1 MTDDSKT
8 VDEDAG
14 RTELHPDARAFL
26 DEVAARGRP
35 STANLSVESAREQSS
50 LLVERTAGP
59 DVEDVFD
66 LSIPGPERAIPLR
79 VYRPSGDEGRGVV
92 VYFHGGG
99 WVFGGLDKMDAACRH
114 VASASGR
121 VVVSVNY
128 RHAPE
133 HPFPAGLRDC
143 RTATRWVVENA
154 ATLGG
159 DGERVAVAGDSAGG
173 NLATAVALA
182 FRDFDGPALERQ
194 LLVYPATEHAFD
206 TASHEQNA
214 TGYYLERA
222 DSRWFW
228 SHYLDDELDGKHP
241 YASPL
246 RARNL
251 SNLPP
256 ASVLTCGFDPL
267 RDEGVAYASR
277 LAEAGVPVRHHH
289 LPDQIHGFV
298 GMFVEPMRSHAEE
311 ALSTMLDD
319 LSD

>member
-1 MTDDSKT
+1 MTT
-8 VDEDAG
+8 EPTEVDEDAG
-14 RTELHPDARAFL
+14 RTELHPDARAML
-26 DEVAARGRP
+26 DAAAARGRP
-35 STANLSVESAREQSS
+35 STAALSVESAREQSS

-59 DVEDVFD
+59 DVDEVFD
-66 LSIPGPERAIPLR
+66 ISIPGPERSIPLR
-79 VYRPSGDEGRGVV
+79 VYRPSADGARGVV

-114 VASASGR
+114 VASVSGR
-121 VVVSVNY
+121 LVVSVDY

-133 HPFPAGLRDC
+133 HPFPAGLQDC

-154 ATLGG
+154 DALGG
-159 DGERVAVAGDSAGG
+159 DPERVAVGGDSAGG
-173 NLATAVALA
+173 NLAAAVTLA
-182 FRDFDGPALERQ
+182 FRDFDGPSLERQ

-214 TGYYLERA
+214 TGYHLERA

-228 SHYLDDELDGKHP
+228 GHYLDDELDGKHP

-246 RARNL
+246 RARDL
-251 SNLPP
+251 SGLPP

-277 LAEAGVPVRHHH
+277 LSEAGVPVRHHH

-298 GMFVEPMRSHAEE
+298 GMFVEPMRSHAED
-311 ALSTMLDD
+311 ALATLLND